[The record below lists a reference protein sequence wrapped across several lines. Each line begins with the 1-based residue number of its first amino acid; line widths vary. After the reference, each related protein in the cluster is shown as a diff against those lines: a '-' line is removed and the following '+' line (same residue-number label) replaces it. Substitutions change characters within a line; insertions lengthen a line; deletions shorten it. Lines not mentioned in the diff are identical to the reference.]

1 MTITPTPEQVAV
13 ISAPLGPIRVAAGAG
28 TGKTTT
34 VALRVVSLV
43 ADLGLEPE
51 RILGITF
58 TNKAAAE
65 LSDRI
70 RVLLSPHV
78 ESGREVEVHTYH
90 GFAAQLLREFGAL
103 VGVER
108 SSKVITPTFSRQLLR
123 SVLHRV
129 PLASINISDPNNI
142 EHMRR
147 LASQLGDHLL
157 LPEDVALPDEPAD
170 EPWQF
175 RSDLV
180 VALRHYQA
188 EKTRLGLTDYADLI
202 VLAHRLV
209 ARHPEVA
216 TELRQRYQAVMLDEY
231 QDTNPAQRELLRAL
245 FGNGFPVMAVG
256 DIDQTIYEWRGAS
269 PFNFEQFPSHFRHLD
284 GADASTVN
292 LTANRRSLP
301 NIVEVANAIRAQ
313 TGSGQPPLAALAD
326 RTGGEVVVAWHA
338 NAVVEAEWIA
348 RNVAELASS
357 RRWKDMAVLF
367 RKNKDMIL
375 VHDALRA
382 ADIPVEVANLGGLL
396 GVPEVADLHAWLRIL
411 QTPED
416 APALY
421 RIVMGSRFRLGIGDL
436 AHLARWVSTR
446 ERNDRATLALENP
459 GSPPDRTEH
468 DQAPAR
474 SMLEAIDHLDEM
486 PGLRIGA
493 RHGLE
498 RFASEYRR
506 LLEAAQGVSL
516 VELCR
521 RILDLTGAWTDLA
534 ALSDSEQLTAR
545 LNLYR
550 FLDLAE
556 DWSPLEGRPSLA
568 AFNDYLAL
576 MSEDQNEE
584 LDTARLSGEDAVTLL
599 TVHRAKGL
607 EWDIVFVPACYEKN
621 FPTQS
626 QGFDNPYGPTKTAG
640 KYLPYEFRLDRQ
652 WLPPLHSGID
662 KRTADDLLRAVHVR
676 QEWRIAYVAA
686 TRARE
691 RLFVSGAWW
700 YGHPE
705 PKAKASRPSELWALV
720 AGHACAS
727 VESEPGDEP
736 LPPLLLRF
744 EPDAPAPD
752 PLFPGGWDAA
762 LRQELAS
769 PGWAMQEAAAM
780 GLADGFAAHDAAV
793 QQMLFDL
800 PAPSPA
806 TKDSL
811 VSTSVTGLVTYAHCP
826 QRFFWSEVE
835 RLPRRPN
842 PAARA
847 GTRVHRQIE
856 LHQRGE
862 IPLDD
867 FGPELYDGEG
877 SGRTQ
882 PGSEA
887 IEAAGTATAGPF
899 QMFAAS
905 RFARARAR
913 MIEAPFEMIL
923 PGVRLRGRI
932 DAVFEPE
939 PGHWEIVDFKSGRP
953 HNEPSGHVQLE
964 AYALAAETGALGPPP
979 DRMTVTF
986 AFLGGGLTE
995 RSEPVDGEWL
1005 SSARSHLTGL
1015 AEGISHSSFDPRPG
1029 AGCHGCDFLRFCDT
1043 GRAHV
1048 AASG

>member
-1 MTITPTPEQVAV
+1 MTITPTREQVEV

-34 VALRVVSLV
+34 IALRVVSLV
-43 ADLGLEPE
+43 ADRGLEPE

-70 RVLLSPHV
+70 RVLLTPHV
-78 ESGREVEVHTYH
+78 EPGREVEVHTYH

-157 LPEDVALPDEPAD
+157 LPQDVAIPEVPAD
-170 EPWQF
+170 EPWLF
-175 RSDLV
+175 RADLL
-180 VALRHYQA
+180 AGLGHYQA
-188 EKTRLGLTDYADLI
+188 EKARLGVTDYADLI

-209 ARHPEVA
+209 IQHPEVA

-245 FGNGFPVMAVG
+245 FGTGFPVMAVG

-269 PFNFEQFPSHFRHLD
+269 PFNFEQFPSHFGHLD
-284 GADASTVN
+284 GTDASTVN

-301 NIVEVANAIRAQ
+301 NIVEVANAIRAK

-326 RTGGEVVVAWHA
+326 RIGGEVVVAWHD

-348 RNVAELASS
+348 RNLAELAPSH
-357 RRWKDMAVLF
+357 RWKDMAILF

-396 GVPEVADLHAWLRIL
+396 GVPEVADLHAWLRVL

-436 AHLARWVSTR
+436 AHLARWVTR
-446 ERNDRATLALENP
+446 QERSDRVLALENP
-459 GSPPDRTEH
+459 GVPPDRTEH
-468 DQAPAR
+468 DQPPAR
-474 SMLEAIDHLDEM
+474 TMLEAVDHLDEI
-486 PGLRIGA
+486 PDIRKGA
-493 RHGLE
+493 RDGLE

-534 ALSDSEQLTAR
+534 ALSDTEQLTAR

-568 AFNDYLAL
+568 AFNEYLAL

-607 EWDIVFVPACYEKN
+607 EWDIVFVPACYDKN

-652 WLPPLHSGID
+652 WLPPLYPGID
-662 KRTADDLLRAVHVR
+662 KRAADDLLREVHVR

-686 TRARE
+686 TRAKQ

-705 PKAKASRPSELWALV
+705 PRAKASRPSELWNVV
-720 AGHACAS
+720 AGQPCTR
-727 VESEPGDEP
+727 VESEPGGEP

-752 PLFPGGWDAA
+752 PLFPAGWDAA
-762 LRQELAS
+762 LREELAT
-769 PGWAMQEAAAM
+769 PGWALHEAEAR
-780 GLADGFAAHDAAV
+780 GLGEGFAAHTAAV

-800 PAPSPA
+800 PAISPA
-806 TKDSL
+806 TNDSL

-867 FGPELYDGEG
+867 FGPELYDGDGYAVAVEE
-877 SGRTQ
+877 
-882 PGSEA
+882 PL
-887 IEAAGTATAGPF
+887 AATVAGPF
-899 QMFAAS
+899 QMFAKS

-913 MIEAPFEMIL
+913 MIETPFEMIL
-923 PGVRLRGRI
+923 SGVRLRGRI

-953 HNEPSGHVQLE
+953 RNEPSGHVQLE
-964 AYALAAETGALGPPP
+964 AYALAAETGALGPRPE
-979 DRMTVTF
+979 RMTVTF
-986 AFLGGGLTE
+986 AFLGGGLNE
-995 RSEPVDGEWL
+995 RSESVDAPWL
-1005 SSARSHLTGL
+1005 ASARSRLAGL
-1015 AEGISHSSFDPRPG
+1015 AQGITAGSFEPQPGEG
-1029 AGCHGCDFLRFCDT
+1029 CYGCDFLRFCPT

-1048 AASG
+1048 AANG